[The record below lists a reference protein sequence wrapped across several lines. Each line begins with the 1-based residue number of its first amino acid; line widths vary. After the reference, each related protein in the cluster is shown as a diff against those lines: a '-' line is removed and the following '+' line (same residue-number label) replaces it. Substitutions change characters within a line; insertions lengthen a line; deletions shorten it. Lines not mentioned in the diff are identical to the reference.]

1 MWQLC
6 RSPTISKQLAA
17 PGNGHNKVPLHGN
30 SFVWAF
36 VYKIR
41 LQGRTMDLIKEI
53 NDKYMALEAE
63 IDQKLEKVQAEEL
76 KLERQNEQLAETA
89 ICAPAAKV
97 LSYEGALLRNTNT
110 LKALEIAKARL
121 RSRST
126 YSPVEKLLQQ
136 ALHNYR
142 KELESLQ
149 DAEDDRQGQ
158 EKPKDTEE
166 EAEEEENLYDLVMQ
180 NVIEAKRQ
188 QTDL

>member
-1 MWQLC
+1 MATRLFGLLFTKFVCKDAQWTSSRRSTTNTWPSKRRSTRSWRRC
-6 RSPTISKQLAA
+6 R
-17 PGNGHNKVPLHGN
+17 
-30 SFVWAF
+30 
-36 VYKIR
+36 
-41 LQGRTMDLIKEI
+41 
-53 NDKYMALEAE
+53 
-63 IDQKLEKVQAEEL
+63 QAEEL

>member
-1 MWQLC
+1 
-6 RSPTISKQLAA
+6 
-17 PGNGHNKVPLHGN
+17 
-30 SFVWAF
+30 
-36 VYKIR
+36 
-41 LQGRTMDLIKEI
+41 MDLIKEI

-76 KLERQNEQLAETA
+76 KLERQNEQLAETS
-89 ICAPAAKV
+89 ICAPAPKV
-97 LSYEGALLRNTNT
+97 LSYEEALLRNTNT

-142 KELESLQ
+142 KELESLHDAVDVRQ
-149 DAEDDRQGQ
+149 DQERPEDR
-158 EKPKDTEE
+158 KEE
-166 EAEEEENLYDLVMQ
+166 EEEEENLYELVMQ
-180 NVIEAKRQ
+180 NVMEAKRQ